1 MPQPAPGWY
10 PDPAGSQRLRW
21 WNGGEWTEQFHDMS
35 QQGAPVAQQMPVDQ
49 AAGQY
54 MPAQSQAPT
63 VSSDPYNPA
72 GVAPQLGAAG
82 MDPQAGDAAPKSG
95 RGWVIGTIVSVLL
108 MVVFFGTM
116 VYSGMQL
123 RAQNVEWR
131 DVQEQRNS
139 TKISLDNKQDE
150 LDIVLRVVAILSRSV
165 TFILSLSKSVH
176 HC

>member
-1 MPQPAPGWY
+1 MSQPTPGWY

-21 WNGGEWTEQFHDMS
+21 WNGGAWTEQFHDMP
-35 QQGAPVAQQMPVDQ
+35 QQGAPVAQQMPTAQ

-72 GVAPQLGAAG
+72 GVAPQLGATG

-95 RGWVIGTIVSVLL
+95 RGWVIGAIVSALL
-108 MVVFFGTM
+108 VVAFFGTM

-123 RAQNVEWR
+123 RAQNREWQ
-131 DVQEQRNS
+131 DVQDQRTS
-139 TKISLDNKQDE
+139 AKSSLDQKQDE
-150 LDIVLRVVAILSRSV
+150 LDKVKKELEEAQ
-165 TFILSLSKSVH
+165 K
-176 HC
+176 

>member
-21 WNGGEWTEQFHDMS
+21 WNGGAWTEQFHDMP
-35 QQGAPVAQQMPVDQ
+35 QQGAPVAQQMPADQ
-49 AAGQY
+49 TAGQY

-63 VSSDPYNPA
+63 VSSDPCNPS

-82 MDPQAGDAAPKSG
+82 MGPQAGDAAPKSG
-95 RGWVIGTIVSVLL
+95 RGWVIGAIVSVLL

-116 VYSGMQL
+116 VYAGIQL

-131 DVQEQRNS
+131 DVQDQRNS
-139 TKISLDNKQDE
+139 TKISLDHKQDE
-150 LDIVLRVVAILSRSV
+150 LDKVKKELEEAQ
-165 TFILSLSKSVH
+165 K
-176 HC
+176 

>member
-1 MPQPAPGWY
+1 MSQPAPGWY

-21 WNGGEWTEQFHDMS
+21 WNGGEWTEQFHDMP
-35 QQGAPVAQQMPVDQ
+35 QQGAPVAQQMPADQ

-72 GVAPQLGAAG
+72 GVAPQLGATG

-116 VYSGMQL
+116 VYSGMHL

-150 LDIVLRVVAILSRSV
+150 LNDVKEELEEAQ
-165 TFILSLSKSVH
+165 K
-176 HC
+176 

>member
-1 MPQPAPGWY
+1 MSQPAPGWY

-21 WNGGEWTEQFHDMS
+21 WNGGQWTEQFHDMP
-35 QQGAPVAQQMPVDQ
+35 QQGAPVAQQMLTDQ

-63 VSSDPYNPA
+63 VSSDPYNPS

-82 MDPQAGDAAPKSG
+82 MGLQAGEAAPKSG
-95 RGWVIGTIVSVLL
+95 RGWVIGAIVSVFL

-116 VYSGMQL
+116 VYAGIQL

-131 DVQEQRNS
+131 DVQDQRNS
-139 TKISLDNKQDE
+139 TKISLDHKQDE
-150 LDIVLRVVAILSRSV
+150 LDKVKKELEEAQ
-165 TFILSLSKSVH
+165 K
-176 HC
+176 

>member
-21 WNGGEWTEQFHDMS
+21 WNGGEWTEQFHDMP
-35 QQGAPVAQQMPVDQ
+35 QQGAPVAQQMPADQ

-72 GVAPQLGAAG
+72 GVAPQLGATG

-150 LDIVLRVVAILSRSV
+150 LDKVKKELEEAQ
-165 TFILSLSKSVH
+165 K
-176 HC
+176 

>member
-1 MPQPAPGWY
+1 MSQPTPGWY

-21 WNGGEWTEQFHDMS
+21 WNGGAWTEQFHDMP
-35 QQGAPVAQQMPVDQ
+35 QQGAPVAQQMPTAQ

-72 GVAPQLGAAG
+72 GVAPQLGATG

-95 RGWVIGTIVSVLL
+95 RGWVIGAIVSVLL

-123 RAQNVEWR
+123 RAQNREWQ
-131 DVQEQRNS
+131 DVQDQRTS
-139 TKISLDNKQDE
+139 AKSSLDQKQDE
-150 LDIVLRVVAILSRSV
+150 LDKVKKELEEAQ
-165 TFILSLSKSVH
+165 K
-176 HC
+176 

>member
-21 WNGGEWTEQFHDMS
+21 WNGGEWTEQFHDMP

-72 GVAPQLGAAG
+72 GVAPQLGATG
-82 MDPQAGDAAPKSG
+82 MDPQAGDTAPKSG
-95 RGWVIGTIVSVLL
+95 RGWVIGAIVSALL
-108 MVVFFGTM
+108 VVAFFGTM

-123 RAQNVEWR
+123 RAQNLEWQ
-131 DVQEQRNS
+131 DVQNQRTS
-139 TKISLDNKQDE
+139 AKSSLDQKQDE
-150 LDIVLRVVAILSRSV
+150 LDKVKKELEEAQ
-165 TFILSLSKSVH
+165 K
-176 HC
+176 

>member
-1 MPQPAPGWY
+1 MSQPAPGWY

-21 WNGGEWTEQFHDMS
+21 WSGGEWTEQFHDMP
-35 QQGAPVAQQMPVDQ
+35 QQGAPVAQQMPADQ
-49 AAGQY
+49 TAGQY

-63 VSSDPYNPA
+63 VSCDPYNPS

-82 MDPQAGDAAPKSG
+82 MGPQAGDAAPKSG
-95 RGWVIGTIVSVLL
+95 RGWVIGAIVSVLL

-116 VYSGMQL
+116 VYSGMHL

-150 LDIVLRVVAILSRSV
+150 LNDVKEELEEAQ
-165 TFILSLSKSVH
+165 K
-176 HC
+176 